1 MDAKAVIT
9 NINSIY
15 DRFSVMPNLQEH
27 MFRVAAVGAL
37 ICENWTGPKINS
49 DTIVSVLL
57 VHDLGNIVKFRL
69 DTPENE
75 RMIESFGG
83 EATDWKRVQ
92 QETIDKYGANDHAA
106 TRNMV
111 IELGVDPRFL
121 QLLDGTAKLYHS
133 VDEVLRTDDLE
144 LKLCCYP
151 DERVGP
157 YGIISAKQRLDDLIE
172 RYKDNKEKLAT
183 YSKIAGTVPEFEQQL
198 FRYIRITPEQ
208 INEKTVMPY
217 IQKLKH

>member
-1 MDAKAVIT
+1 MDAEEIIT
-9 NINSIY
+9 SIKSIY

-27 MFRVAAVGAL
+27 MFRVAAVGSL
-37 ICENWTGPKINS
+37 ICDNWTGPEINS
-49 DTIVSVLL
+49 NLIISVLL

-69 DTPENE
+69 DTPESE
-75 RMIESFGG
+75 RMIKDFGG
-83 EATDWKRVQ
+83 EGTDWTKVQEDTKKR
-92 QETIDKYGANDHAA
+92 YGANDHAA

-111 IELGVDPRFL
+111 IGLGVSKRFL

-157 YGIISAKQRLDDLIE
+157 YGVISAKQRLDDLIN
-172 RYKDNKEKLAT
+172 RYKDNKEKLET

-198 FRYIRITPEQ
+198 FRHIRIRPEQ
-208 INEKTVMPY
+208 INDETVMPY
-217 IQKLKH
+217 MQKLKH